1 MIGGYGFFL
10 SIFAS
15 GVLLLSGNVLYL
27 WRKPFYYDSME
38 TVLLIILFLLLGVVF
53 LVVPVV
59 TLLKLLAV
67 SRTVD
72 ELQLSNDIIS
82 NRLDAIQNSL
92 SEAAPDA
99 QATPAEDAAPC
110 EPAMPVDPPPFHGLP
125 ADVPAPISAP
135 EPEPWY
141 RSWQDYEPAPASE
154 TIVDPGRERRRN
166 FEKLVGENLLSK
178 IGILALIVG
187 IGFFVKFAIDN
198 DWVDEVGRTILGLV
212 AGCGLWVIAWFLRDK
227 YRSFAS
233 VLAGGGFAVCFVTV
247 ALAYN
252 FYHIF
257 SAPATFAIL
266 VGLTAFIIFVAMR
279 FDRRE
284 LASVGILGGF
294 IAPFLCA
301 SDAGSCATLFGYITL
316 LNAGIAFVTL
326 RRDWWEL
333 AAAGCALTWIAVA
346 VYRFA
351 EPATLGRSA
360 WMLSFSTIFVMLFSM
375 PLATV
380 LSHDR
385 KKSTLTFVLIVAS
398 VVNFVAYLLAGLYYI
413 DHIPL
418 LGHFRG
424 AISFVLTGISLF
436 LFGLFY
442 RSSDDNFMQNLL
454 LGAVVVCAALIFPIQ
469 FSDPSVITIGLAT
482 LAVAYTGVYARTR
495 RSLFGWASV
504 LLGAIVFLRLLNSL
518 NSYAT
523 DPTSLSIGITYA
535 VSGLCY
541 VAMAFIISRYVL
553 ARSADISQRALWSYR
568 VALWTGI
575 AIVCGASSF
584 LAEQSHTGLTGDTA
598 VMATLMAS
606 LLLVTLSAR
615 RSDDAGWLVPGLG
628 ALAFIIFGDSVD
640 RSSVVCE
647 TVEWAGAALFV
658 ATAILQ
664 GRRIFGGRAPRGIF
678 GSDGFAVYYT
688 LSGTAF
694 IIAAI
699 TTALY
704 CASLTKYYSA
714 GVSIGLI
721 VCGALAMA
729 AGMKYRCRVER
740 IVSLGLFGVLLL
752 KLVAYD
758 LWRLPMVGRIAVF
771 ILLGAVLL
779 AISFGYQRL
788 RKTLFP
794 PEE

>member
-1 MIGGYGFFL
+1 
-10 SIFAS
+10 
-15 GVLLLSGNVLYL
+15 
-27 WRKPFYYDSME
+27 ME

-82 NRLDAIQNSL
+82 NRLDALQNSL
-92 SEAAPDA
+92 SNSAPQA

-110 EPAMPVDPPPFHGLP
+110 EPAMPVAPPPFHGLP
-125 ADVPAPISAP
+125 ADVPAPAPISAP

-141 RSWQDYEPAPASE
+141 RSWQDYEPEPASE
-154 TIVDPGRERRRN
+154 TIVDPGRERRRRN

-212 AGCGLWVIAWFLRDK
+212 AGCGLWGISWFLRDK

-360 WMLSFSTIFVMLFSM
+360 WMLSFSTIFVMLFSI

-413 DHIPL
+413 DNIPL

-424 AISFVLTGISLF
+424 AIPFVLTGISLV

-454 LGAVVVCAALIFPIQ
+454 LGAVIVCAALIFPIQ
-469 FSDPSVITIGLAT
+469 FSDPSVVTIGLAA

-504 LLGAIVFLRLLNSL
+504 LLGAIVFMRLL

-575 AIVCGASSF
+575 AIVCGATSF
-584 LAEQSHTGLTGDTA
+584 LAEQSHSGLTGDTA

-606 LLLVTLSAR
+606 LLLVTLYAR
-615 RSDDAGWLVPGLG
+615 RSDDAGWLFPALG

-640 RSSVVCE
+640 RGSVVCE

-658 ATAILQ
+658 ATAIIQ

-694 IIAAI
+694 TIATI

-794 PEE
+794 PEEQEK

>member
-1 MIGGYGFFL
+1 
-10 SIFAS
+10 
-15 GVLLLSGNVLYL
+15 
-27 WRKPFYYDSME
+27 ME

-72 ELQLSNDIIS
+72 ELQISNDIIS
-82 NRLDAIQNSL
+82 NRLDAIQKSL
-92 SEAAPDA
+92 SESVPEA

-110 EPAMPVDPPPFHGLP
+110 EPAMPVAPPPFHGLP
-125 ADVPAPISAP
+125 AEVPAPAPISAP

-141 RSWQDYEPAPASE
+141 RSWQDYEPEPASE
-154 TIVDPGRERRRN
+154 TIVAPGRERRRRN

-212 AGCGLWVIAWFLRDK
+212 AGCGLWAIAWFLRDK

-301 SDAGSCATLFGYITL
+301 SDAGGCATLFGYITL
-316 LNAGIAFVTL
+316 LNAGIALVTL

-360 WMLSFSTIFVMLFSM
+360 WMLSFSTVFVMLFSM

-385 KKSTLTFVLIVAS
+385 KKSTLTFILIVAS
-398 VVNFVAYLLAGLYYI
+398 VVNFVAYLLTGLYYI
-413 DHIPL
+413 DNIPL
-418 LGHFRG
+418 LGHVRG
-424 AISFVLTGISLF
+424 AVPFVLTGISLV

-454 LGAVVVCAALIFPIQ
+454 LGAVIVCAALIFPIQ
-469 FSDPSVITIGLAT
+469 FSDPSVITIGLAA
-482 LAVAYTGVYARTR
+482 LAVAYTGVYARTHS
-495 RSLFGWASV
+495 SLFAWASV
-504 LLGAIVFLRLLNSL
+504 LLGAIVFAMLPGSPGRYSHASTFLSL
-518 NSYAT
+518 GFTFAF
-523 DPTSLSIGITYA
+523 
-535 VSGLCY
+535 SGLCY
-541 VAMAFIISRYVL
+541 VAIAFILSRYVM
-553 ARSADISQRALWSYR
+553 AKSASVMRRVLWSYR
-568 VALWTGI
+568 AALWIGI
-575 AIVCGASSF
+575 TTVCWASSL
-584 LAEQSHTGLTGDTA
+584 LAEQSHSGLTGNTA
-598 VMATLMAS
+598 IMATLMAS
-606 LLLVTLSAR
+606 LLLVTLCAR
-615 RSDDAGWLVPGLG
+615 RSDDAGWLFPGLG

-640 RSSVVCE
+640 RGSVVCE
-647 TVEWAGAALFV
+647 LVEWTGAALYV
-658 ATAILQ
+658 AMAIIQ

-678 GSDGFAVYYT
+678 GSGGFAVYYT

-694 IIAAI
+694 TIATI

>member
-1 MIGGYGFFL
+1 
-10 SIFAS
+10 
-15 GVLLLSGNVLYL
+15 
-27 WRKPFYYDSME
+27 ME

-92 SEAAPDA
+92 SNSAPQA

-110 EPAMPVDPPPFHGLP
+110 EPAMPVAPPPFHGLP
-125 ADVPAPISAP
+125 ADVPAPAPISAP

-141 RSWQDYEPAPASE
+141 RSWQDYEPEPASE
-154 TIVDPGRERRRN
+154 TIVDPGRERRRRN

-212 AGCGLWVIAWFLRDK
+212 AGCGLWGISWFLRDK

-360 WMLSFSTIFVMLFSM
+360 WMLSFSTIFVMLFSI

-413 DHIPL
+413 DNIPL

-424 AISFVLTGISLF
+424 AIPFVLTGISLV

-454 LGAVVVCAALIFPIQ
+454 LGAVIVCAALIFPIQ
-469 FSDPSVITIGLAT
+469 FSDPSVVTIGLAA

-504 LLGAIVFLRLLNSL
+504 LLGAIVFMRLL

-575 AIVCGASSF
+575 AIVCGATSF
-584 LAEQSHTGLTGDTA
+584 LAEQSHSGLTGDTA

-606 LLLVTLSAR
+606 LLLVTLYAR
-615 RSDDAGWLVPGLG
+615 RSDDAGWLFPALG

-640 RSSVVCE
+640 RGSVVCE

-794 PEE
+794 PEENYLRQKDI